1 MMQFLVSLCACLM
14 GPCPAL
20 LSPPYPVFIPPVSM
34 SLVLFSYPFI
44 FPSLCIA
51 EYIKMLYNVTLAFDH
66 CQLTRGVC
74 LQAGSRND
82 QCDDAR
88 GCSCALESIGI
99 KIFKMSSMLSCRSI
113 KSMSGQHL

>member
-1 MMQFLVSLCACLM
+1 MSYDAISGLSLCLSH
-14 GPCPAL
+14 GTLPGFTLPPIPSVYSPCIYVARF
-20 LSPPYPVFIPPVSM
+20 VF
-34 SLVLFSYPFI
+34 

-82 QCDDAR
+82 QCDDTR
-88 GCSCALESIGI
+88 GCSCALENIGI